1 VKKMTLSEEQKR
13 KDFRAVFDLLDRK
26 PRIKYKEIAK
36 VLDIDIKTASSRLE
50 EAIEKEYIVGP
61 QIRKKSF
68 SNLKRYV
75 NFVDCDD
82 PLDMYQRYKKDKNVI
97 YHAILDGF
105 CNFQV
110 ISEKRM
116 NIKGSILEGV
126 LPDYFLSRPPDH
138 SWGMAINTMR
148 DMVRRFNP
156 EDYILKGYITNHWNE
171 TVEWSEE
178 HEILYQEFK
187 YNLRRPIMHIVNKH
201 HMWRGKAYDFLRN
214 LPQYCTILTCFYPE
228 SLSAY
233 SECVY
238 ALETDYGD
246 FIIDLFSQLPTTC
259 WFYKVEGRLIA
270 HLQITIRP
278 LRWRNAPVQNVNELQ
293 VPFLVKGLVRE
304 RIVKSE
310 RHAVFNYYWRKEF
323 DDISV

>member
-1 VKKMTLSEEQKR
+1 MRR
-13 KDFRAVFDLLDRK
+13 KQFRKIYEYLCDK
-26 PRIKYKEIAK
+26 PRFQPHHVAKEMGLRPSSVKY
-36 VLDIDIKTASSRLE
+36 RLE

-68 SNLKRYV
+68 FNLKSYV

-110 ISEKRM
+110 ISEKKM
-116 NIKGSILEGV
+116 NIKGSVLEGV

-148 DMVRRFNP
+148 DMVRKFNP
-156 EDYILKGYITNHWNE
+156 EDYIPKGYITNHWNE

-187 YNLRRPIMHIVNKH
+187 YNLRKLLKPLARKYGIYMGRIKS
-201 HMWRGKAYDFLRN
+201 FLEQ
-214 LPQYCTILTCFYPE
+214 LPEYCTIFTCYYQE

-233 SECVY
+233 EEYVY
-238 ALETDYGD
+238 VFETEYED
-246 FIIDLFSQLPTTC
+246 FIIDVFSELPATC
-259 WFYKVEGRLIA
+259 WFYKVEDKLIA
-270 HLQITIRP
+270 HLQITIIP
-278 LRWRNAPVQNVNELQ
+278 LRWKNIPIQEVSELQ
-293 VPFLVKGLVRE
+293 VPFLVKELAKRE
-304 RIVKSE
+304 ILKSE
-310 RHAVFNYYWRKEF
+310 VHAVFRYYWRKDI
-323 DDISV
+323 DDI